1 MKITLSQLRKLI
13 RETVEQVVQTNE
25 DDLAE
30 DEFTYAVAK
39 AAEKGEK
46 TVDIGG
52 EKFPV
57 KMSKEKAK
65 KITGKDDKEKNA
77 KNEGVKKDEC
87 PACLGTGLDHNTFA
101 DCSTCEGSGTC

>member
-30 DEFTYAVAK
+30 DEFTYAIAK

-46 TVDIGG
+46 TADVGGKSFPSRCLRKKRSRSSRSSRNYSKLIGVII
-52 EKFPV
+52 PH
-57 KMSKEKAK
+57 A
-65 KITGKDDKEKNA
+65 
-77 KNEGVKKDEC
+77 
-87 PACLGTGLDHNTFA
+87 
-101 DCSTCEGSGTC
+101 